1 MYPIPLR
8 QECLQYGLTP
18 FFVQR
23 IIPMARITAAL
34 TFMAG
39 LFLLPASTFA
49 AEEQQEGPVSFSV
62 DGGAAHQSEVD
73 LKDGGGG
80 FEVDRWFVSAGIN
93 YAWDMRNSIGF
104 IVGGGRSKYVFNPES
119 GFGDGDPW
127 GKVEDFR
134 LSATA
139 RFRISETGTALIIPT
154 VRLNGE
160 NGADSGDSRTYGLF
174 AAVAWRINDTLTIGP
189 GVGVFSRLEDGTRFF
204 PVLAIDWDI
213 SERWNL
219 GTGSGLAA
227 TQGPGLT
234 LSYKASPHWTVA
246 LSGRYEDLEFR
257 LDEEGSDP
265 GGVGRDQSF
274 PLVVSGAFGP
284 SPKTSLALFAGLEL
298 GGKLKLKNSLGE
310 VVDESSYDPAAIIGA
325 TFEFRF

>member
-1 MYPIPLR
+1 MVRL
-8 QECLQYGLTP
+8 
-18 FFVQR
+18 
-23 IIPMARITAAL
+23 TAAL
-34 TFMAG
+34 SVVAS
-39 LFLLPASTFA
+39 LFLLPASTVEA
-49 AEEQQEGPVSFSV
+49 QAPQEGPVSFSI
-62 DGGAAHQSEVD
+62 DGGAAHQSEAD

-93 YAWDMRNSIGF
+93 YAWDVRNSIGF
-104 IVGGGRSKYVFNPES
+104 TVGGGRSKYIFDPES

-139 RFRISETGTALIIPT
+139 RFRISETGTAIIIPT
-154 VRLNGE
+154 VRFNGE

-174 AAVAWRINDTLTIGP
+174 AAVAWRVNDGLTIGP
-189 GVGVFSRLEDGTRFF
+189 GIGVFSRLEDGTRAF
-204 PVLAIDWDI
+204 PVLVIDWDI

-219 GTGSGLAA
+219 STGRGLAA
-227 TQGPGLT
+227 SQGPGLT
-234 LSYKASPHWTVA
+234 LSYEASTHWTVA

-257 LDEEGSDP
+257 LDEEGPAP

-274 PLVVSGAFGP
+274 PLVVSGIIRP
-284 SPKTSLALFAGLEL
+284 NPKTSLALFAGLEL
-298 GGKLKLKNSLGE
+298 GGKLKLKNSLDE
-310 VVDESSYDPAAIIGA
+310 IVHESSYDPAAIIGA